1 MWDYLDRLNL
11 AHDLVMV
18 ELDND
23 NAYMNIPIM
32 FYGKPIT
39 EYFTNK
45 FIDNLKHLISIWG
58 TNPFDTILKG
68 ARLNGKSL

>member
-11 AHDLVMV
+11 VHDLVMV

-32 FYGKPIT
+32 FYGKPIM

-45 FIDNLKHLISIWG
+45 LIDNLKHLISIWG
-58 TNPFDTILKG
+58 TNPFDTILK
-68 ARLNGKSL
+68 RSRV

>member
-23 NAYMNIPIM
+23 NSYMNIPIM
-32 FYGKPIT
+32 FYGV
-39 EYFTNK
+39 
-45 FIDNLKHLISIWG
+45 S
-58 TNPFDTILKG
+58 
-68 ARLNGKSL
+68 A